1 MPFYKK
7 GSMTSNRVV
16 TSSRLRRLF
25 CSLFIVAAAIAAL
38 GAFGSSRAS
47 SQGSPP
53 EQAAIATTGG
63 GGNIVLEAR
72 VVTQRNEHR
81 VQMRWSPADGG
92 LVNVLRN
99 GASAGRQPTTEQSWT
114 TLEPTLAHSLTRSVK
129 RTQTIARMK
138 SPSKSRSRPIRLL
151 KGI

>member
-38 GAFGSSRAS
+38 GAFGSSRAG

-53 EQAAIATTGG
+53 EQATIATK
-63 GGNIVLEAR
+63 IAPWVM
-72 VVTQRNEHR
+72 EHTAND
-81 VQMRWSPADGG
+81 QQA
-92 LVNVLRN
+92 
-99 GASAGRQPTTEQSWT
+99 E
-114 TLEPTLAHSLTRSVK
+114 
-129 RTQTIARMK
+129 I
-138 SPSKSRSRPIRLL
+138 
-151 KGI
+151 

>member
-47 SQGSPP
+47 SQGNPP
-53 EQAAIATTGG
+53 AQAAIATK
-63 GGNIVLEAR
+63 IAPWVM
-72 VVTQRNEHR
+72 EHTAND
-81 VQMRWSPADGG
+81 QQA
-92 LVNVLRN
+92 
-99 GASAGRQPTTEQSWT
+99 E
-114 TLEPTLAHSLTRSVK
+114 
-129 RTQTIARMK
+129 I
-138 SPSKSRSRPIRLL
+138 
-151 KGI
+151 